1 MIEKQAKF
9 VSPVFFITLTQF
21 IIIIQLNMLF
31 QCKRHI
37 IKNTINFWNLW
48 FFMRNQDMNKIY
60 ATVKM
65 VIE

>member
-1 MIEKQAKF
+1 MVEKQAKF

-31 QCKRHI
+31 QCMRHI
-37 IKNTINFWNLW
+37 IKNTINFWNLR